1 MNSDKFIQ
9 AVEGMNQKQRDI
21 IWGMWELA
29 KYFDDKPYVKWDD
42 VEIVIADLLKEEKN
56 KGDGKNERTDNED
69 DIRGVSDRS
78 AFTVDPAE

>member
-42 VEIVIADLLKEEKN
+42 VEIVIADLLEEEKN

>member
-42 VEIVIADLLKEEKN
+42 VEIVIADLLEEEKN
-56 KGDGKNERTDNED
+56 KGDGKNERTDNKD